1 MRYKT
6 PKNLARAIEL
16 VMEKGYD
23 QETANH
29 LANHL
34 FQITGRHKQ
43 SVEEMIR
50 VMEPPKIKK

>member
-16 VMEKGYD
+16 IVDKGYD

-29 LANHL
+29 LFH
-34 FQITGRHKQ
+34 ITRRHNQ

-50 VMEPPKIKK
+50 VLEPKEIKK